1 VAPKAFKSTSS
12 PSLAKLNISKLTDPI
27 NNKKSYTQA
36 SYTSV
41 EDIIHIKDVF
51 PTALPKKIIE
61 INNIINKSG
70 SVKLK
75 VNMTIKE
82 LSRKQVFIF
91 MSKDNAKVIGSN
103 ASSYIMFINSSLQEA
118 NSNTLANFIH
128 LEKLGIIITTNQV
141 TSTQDMSIIEDILK
155 NSKNINQDLIKS
167 SHLSQSKLFL
177 KILGLLYYSENTN
190 KAISPNIILRVLKE
204 SHIFK

>member
-27 NNKKSYTQA
+27 NNKKLYTQA

-51 PTALPKKIIE
+51 PTASPKKIIE

-82 LSRKQVFIF
+82 LSRKQVFIL

-167 SHLSQSKLFL
+167 SHLS
-177 KILGLLYYSENTN
+177 
-190 KAISPNIILRVLKE
+190 
-204 SHIFK
+204 